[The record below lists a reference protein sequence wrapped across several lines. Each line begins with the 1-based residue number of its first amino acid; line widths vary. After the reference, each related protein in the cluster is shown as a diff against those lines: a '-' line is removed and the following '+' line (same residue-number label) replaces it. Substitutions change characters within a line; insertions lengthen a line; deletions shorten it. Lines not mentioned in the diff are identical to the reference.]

1 VTGYYDWM
9 LEHASDA
16 QPTGLGAAYIGV
28 AYAAL
33 IVGGLL
39 LLKLL
44 GGKRVP
50 PKRVVSD

>member
-9 LEHASDA
+9 ISHADDPHPA
-16 QPTGLGAAYIGV
+16 GPGAAFTG
-28 AYAAL
+28 ASFLAL

-44 GGKRVP
+44 GGKRP
-50 PKRVVSD
+50 QSKRAVSD